1 MEKVIAALGE
11 LENINARYEIANE
24 PIAHL
29 RDEIK
34 TAKVCTPIIGKF
46 SSGKSALVNTLLGYS
61 KGPLKID
68 IVPETA
74 VPAEIEFSEEEG
86 VRVLGSDGSR
96 KAISIEDYKT
106 FEADARTVKSAR
118 LKLNNSFLRDIPD
131 VMLVDMPGFE
141 SGIEIHNKAID
152 DYLPQS
158 LAYIVA
164 FPADDMI
171 VRSSVGD
178 ILRELCTHDMPICV
192 VITKM
197 DKANDDFDKTFAH
210 LQKSLKKYIG
220 EREVVFCRTSSHL
233 GDAEE
238 LEDYLRGIQ
247 EQSLILLAKKYKSK
261 LLPLIDNTQNYLNT
275 TLNSS
280 NLSESELDE
289 KEDKLNKQMS
299 SLQSKFAQEQE
310 NFNSDIR
317 NCADEIKKDVRM
329 ALDNDESTI
338 VAMALNNQDIKDRLT
353 VVVRNAIAASVKR
366 RFSSRAEK
374 YLKRVSNVLNDVTL
388 DDIHISF
395 AFNAEKA
402 DSGLSDGLTKGIATL
417 VTGFIVG
424 GPIFGLVTGLITTI
438 LNSLI
443 GGGNKRE
450 EAKQEIRRKLQTEVF
465 PQVES
470 EVGRIV
476 ELAIAKQIQLI
487 NTSIEE
493 ELKNQKE
500 TLEKAMADL
509 RVQISEEKQAKEN
522 LLSNI
527 TKDLERLGEIKNGL

>member
-11 LENINARYEIANE
+11 LENINTRYEVANE
-24 PIAHL
+24 PIASL
-29 RDEIK
+29 RAEIAE
-34 TAKVCTPIIGKF
+34 AKVCTPIIGKF

-61 KGPLKID
+61 KGLLKID

-86 VRVLGSDGSR
+86 VWVLGSDGTR

-197 DKANDDFDKTFAH
+197 DKANDDFDETFAH

-220 EREVVFCRTSSHL
+220 EREVVFCKTSSHL

-238 LEDYLRGIQ
+238 LKAYLKEIQ
-247 EQSLILLAKKYKSK
+247 RQSHILLARKFKQK
-261 LLPLIDNTQNYLNT
+261 LLPLIDNTQNYLKT
-275 TLNSS
+275 ALTSS
-280 NLSESELDE
+280 SLSESELDE
-289 KEDKLNKQMS
+289 KEDKLKKQMS
-299 SLQSKFAQEQE
+299 ALESRFAHEQE
-310 NFNSDIR
+310 TFN
-317 NCADEIKKDVRM
+317 NEIKYCAEEIKNDARM
-329 ALDNDESTI
+329 ALDSEESAF

-353 VVVRNAIAASVKR
+353 VIIRNAVALSVKK
-366 RFSSRAEK
+366 RFAPRADK
-374 YLKRVSNVLNDVTL
+374 YLRRVSNVVSDVSIDEL
-388 DDIHISF
+388 HISF
-395 AFNAEKA
+395 ALSANDF
-402 DSGLSDGLTKGIATL
+402 DSGLSDALTKGIATI
-417 VTGFIVG
+417 VTGFIAG
-424 GPIFGLVTGLITTI
+424 LPILGTVSGIFIAIVKKLI
-438 LNSLI
+438 NSF
-443 GGGNKRE
+443 KRDQV
-450 EAKQEIRRKLQTEVF
+450 KQEIRRKLQTECF
-465 PQVES
+465 PQVIN
-470 EVGRIV
+470 EVGMSI
-476 ELAIAKQIQLI
+476 ELAITKQIQLI
-487 NTSIEE
+487 NKSIED
-493 ELKNQKE
+493 ELKNQQE
-500 TLEKAMADL
+500 TLEKALADV
-509 RVQISEEKQAKEN
+509 RRQMNEEKQAKEK
-522 LLSNI
+522 LEADI
-527 TKDLERLGEIKNGL
+527 KCDLERLGAVKNGL